1 MLIAGII
8 VFCVILLVLAF
19 LAPRLSRHFQKAG
32 DKPLEL
38 GQRAGGSA
46 PGKLGEWLQKPFGTS
61 RKAVSKSGARAA
73 KAARTPPS
81 EARGLAPYSPAF
93 MSVWTS
99 EAVSVLL

>member
-8 VFCVILLVLAF
+8 VFCIILLVLAF

-61 RKAVSKSGARAA
+61 RKAVRKSGSAGR
-73 KAARTPPS
+73 KGRSNTP
-81 EARGLAPYSPAF
+81 
-93 MSVWTS
+93 V
-99 EAVSVLL
+99 